1 MDEKSYIPSAN
12 IIQGLTEE
20 DFIPAFRGV
29 LKGGDIYD
37 AEKVYINAD
46 NMYQTAKVT
55 ITPVVTIG
63 TCSVDDFVGTM
74 TRIGNNVI
82 FNFFCR
88 DFQIANGEDTTS
100 VTIDL
105 TGTGFEPTSNFTT
118 AFQVYGNAL
127 AFSLNTGSDTV
138 QDSVLATVP
147 SSKNLII
154 GVTLTANT
162 TGYTTIIGGSAS
174 WEIVPT

>member
-1 MDEKSYIPSAN
+1 MAGRKLPALPSLAA
-12 IIQGLTEE
+12 
-20 DFIPAFRGV
+20 FPAQDDLIYGV
-29 LKGGDIYD
+29 DTSDTSESPDGTSKQIEFGEI
-37 AEKVYINAD
+37 AQ
-46 NMYQTAKVT
+46 MAKIT

-63 TCSVDDFVGTM
+63 TGSVDDFVGTM

-88 DFQIANGEDTTS
+88 DFQIANGES
-100 VTIDL
+100 VTGVTLDL

-147 SSKNLII
+147 SRKNLII

>member
-1 MDEKSYIPSAN
+1 MAGRKLPALPSLAEFPAQDDL
-12 IIQGLTEE
+12 IYGVDTSDTSESPDGTSKQI
-20 DFIPAFRGV
+20 DFGEIAQMG
-29 LKGGDIYD
+29 
-37 AEKVYINAD
+37 
-46 NMYQTAKVT
+46 KVT
-55 ITPVVTIG
+55 ITPVVTAG
-63 TCSVDDFVGTM
+63 TGSVNDFVGTM

-88 DFQIANGEDTTS
+88 DFEIANGEATTS
-100 VTIDL
+100 VTLDL

-138 QDSVLATVP
+138 QDSVLATVA
-147 SSKNLII
+147 SSKNLQID
-154 GVTLTANT
+154 VSLTANATDYT
-162 TGYTTIIGGSAS
+162 TGLGGSAS